1 MDPNACLRRFKAAL
15 AAHDYQEAKSAASDL
30 RDWILN
36 GGFEPDWT
44 DLDRALFALFVQLHI
59 TRSYRP

>member
-1 MDPNACLRRFKAAL
+1 MDPNACLRRFKEAL
-15 AAHDYQEAKSAASDL
+15 AEHDRAEAVYAASDL
-30 RDWILN
+30 RDWLLN

-59 TRSYRP
+59 TRNYRP